1 MVVAYYLSAV
11 TIEFIAQ
18 TYGFPKIVEA
28 LKLYGK
34 GKETPEVLTTITGM
48 TIAQF
53 DTDFSKYL
61 DQRLSVYK
69 GQFRLDMAE
78 YEDVTALE
86 KAAAAAPGD
95 ADALASLAV
104 GWLANENGDKAL
116 AAAQAALKIEE
127 HNKKAL
133 FVTAEIL
140 AAKGD
145 ADGARDKL
153 QQLILYGGDGY
164 EARLKLGRLALARDD
179 LKDAQVQLDA
189 AKKLDPERSE
199 PYGLLA
205 EKMFKANREEDALRE
220 LEHYVFIEKMEY
232 PPVKKL
238 VAKYAARKAWPKVRE
253 YGEMAL
259 YINPFDADLHV
270 TLGDAYGATAALDNA
285 IYEYESAL
293 KADPPMR
300 RPAIAHLGE
309 ARAYLAKKDAVSAK
323 REVQAALKLEP
334 ENAEGLAMMKKI
346 GK

>member
-1 MVVAYYLSAV
+1 MSSV
-11 TIEFIAQ
+11 TLEFIARK
-18 TYGFPKIVEA
+18 YGFPKIVEA
-28 LKLYGK
+28 LKMYGK
-34 GKETPEVLTTITGM
+34 GKDTPEVLTTITGL
-48 TIAQF
+48 TIPQF
-53 DTDFSKYL
+53 DSEFRKYL

-69 GQFRLDMAE
+69 GSFRLDMAE
-78 YEDVTALE
+78 YQDVTALE

-95 ADALASLAV
+95 ADALAGLAL
-104 GWLANENGDKAL
+104 GWLNNENGDKAL

-133 FVTAEIL
+133 YVTAEVL

-145 ADGARDKL
+145 GDGARDKL

-179 LKDAQVQLDA
+179 VKDAQVQLDA

-205 EKMFKANREEDALRE
+205 EKYFKANREDDALRE

-238 VAKYAARKAWPKVRE
+238 VDKYAARKNWPKVRE
-253 YGEMAL
+253 FGEMAM

-270 TLGDAYGATAALDNA
+270 ELGDAYAATNALDNA
-285 IYEYESAL
+285 IFEYESAL

-300 RPAIAHLGE
+300 RPAVAHIG
-309 ARAYLAKKDAVSAK
+309 AAKAYLAKKDAASAK
-323 REVQAALKLEP
+323 RELQAALKLEP
-334 ENAEGLAMMKKI
+334 ENAEGLAVLKKI